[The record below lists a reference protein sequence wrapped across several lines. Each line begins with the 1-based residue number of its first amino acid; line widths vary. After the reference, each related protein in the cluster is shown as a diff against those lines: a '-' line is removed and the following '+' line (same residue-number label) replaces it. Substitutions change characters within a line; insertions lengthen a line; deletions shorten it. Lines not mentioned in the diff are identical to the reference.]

1 MVVGL
6 GVMLSANVGCQQ
18 WSFRENTTKMFGAE
32 ANDDDWAPPTDITYD
47 LDERSGKEKNRRSK
61 GLASKWWPGR
71 GEKDSESPP
80 RVILPKDRD
89 AQKKLAEANA
99 LLDAHKNPVESNSK
113 STKSGAVVGNG
124 GNSASLAATDTKAN
138 NSSITAK
145 PEAST
150 AASSNAASNSS
161 VPGSSATTAPTSA
174 APTSTIATSDPAKP
188 EAPLATSV
196 VDTGLQQVDLEGALQ
211 SLPSQYRDTIRKS
224 IQEMQMAEQKSQA
237 SKAEPTPVAGVVAGV
252 TDESKALAVATLKEA
267 ASQETNEGDV
277 PLSEVR
283 TADFHSET
291 DNASGGVTVRLG
303 KGDGPSSQVVASSH
317 HSAAIG
323 DVATSLSPS
332 SAVHSAATNH
342 LSWSQQTSLAIE
354 TLESQLEQ
362 SPSADL
368 AMRTS
373 QEITLRMLYVAQR
386 RLDEAL
392 RPIESLSE
400 NEQIFVQNQM
410 RALYEASNPDANPSR
425 ARHGSLV
432 MSRLREAT
440 DHLSNVANLEVR
452 DLAFCDE
459 VGGYGIYQRCK
470 KYQFAPD
477 QDVLL
482 YCEIDHVTAERVKS
496 GFETQ
501 LQGSYEIVDSQKRKI
516 TEQLLP
522 MEPELCQNQ
531 RRDYYIVYRIFMP
544 QQIQPGKH
552 ELILTIEDMKGHK
565 YGQSLVEFEIK
576 K

>member
-6 GVMLSANVGCQQ
+6 GVILPVNVGCQQ
-18 WSFRENTTKMFGAE
+18 WSFRENTTKMFDAE

-61 GLASKWWPGR
+61 GLASNWWPGR
-71 GEKDSESPP
+71 GGKDSESPP

-89 AQKKLAEANA
+89 AQKKLAETNA
-99 LLDAHKNPVESNSK
+99 FLDAGKNPADSNSK
-113 STKSGAVVGNG
+113 SIKSGTVVGKG
-124 GNSASLAATDTKAN
+124 ANSASIAATDTKAAS
-138 NSSITAK
+138 SSIAAK
-145 PEAST
+145 PEAAT
-150 AASSNAASNSS
+150 AASSNAASNNP
-161 VPGSSATTAPTSA
+161 VPGSSTTTAPTNA
-174 APTSTIATSDPAKP
+174 APTSNVAKSDPAKP
-188 EAPLATSV
+188 DAPLAASV

-224 IQEMQMAEQKSQA
+224 IQEMQLAEQKSQA
-237 SKAEPTPVAGVVAGV
+237 SNAEPTPVAGVVAGV
-252 TDESKALAVATLKEA
+252 TDESKALADATLKEA
-267 ASQETNEGDV
+267 KSQEAIDGDV
-277 PLSEVR
+277 PLLDVR
-283 TADFHSET
+283 TADFHSDA
-291 DNASGGVTVRLG
+291 DNATGGVTVRLG
-303 KGDGPSSQVVASSH
+303 KGGGTSQVISSSH
-317 HSAAIG
+317 NSAATG
-323 DVATSLSPS
+323 DVATSFSS
-332 SAVHSAATNH
+332 GSAVNSAATNH

-392 RPIESLSE
+392 RPIESLSK

-459 VGGYGIYQRCK
+459 VSGYGIYQRCK

-501 LQGSYEIVDSQKRKI
+501 LQGSYEIVDSQKRKV

-552 ELILTIEDMKGHK
+552 ELVLTIEDMKGHK